1 MPITHTTAREVPAPI
16 TDLQLFPLPPV
27 VDVLSDGVVVSSAE
41 VVVAVVSVV
50 LVVSVVVSMGCG
62 SSPSHLA

>member
-16 TDLQLFPLPPV
+16 TDLQLVPLPPV
-27 VDVLSDGVVVSSAE
+27 VDVLSDGGVVSSAE

-50 LVVSVVVSMGCG
+50 L
-62 SSPSHLA
+62 A